1 MQRILG
7 PRRWDALPERVKEV
21 RRQEGVAL
29 VAELSDLRDN
39 QPWHAENITVPAI
52 TAYGSL
58 ASPHHRRGMAY
69 AAELLNCPVVEL
81 PDCRHDA
88 PLSHPDLFRTAI
100 VDPLL
105 EAVGVPYTNAA

>member
-1 MQRILG
+1 MNG
-7 PRRWDALPERVKEV
+7 SHA
-21 RRQEGVAL
+21 VAM
-29 VAELSDLRDN
+29 VAEPANRRPAWLLKFLRT
-39 QPWHAENITVPAI
+39 IR
-52 TAYGSL
+52 L
-58 ASPHHRRGMAY
+58 
-69 AAELLNCPVVEL
+69 EL

>member
-1 MQRILG
+1 
-7 PRRWDALPERVKEV
+7 LPERVKEV

-69 AAELLNCPVVEL
+69 AAELLNCRVVEL